1 MNHLS
6 QVWAFVFWLFLSP
19 GDSYLSVSQIPGK
32 TKEQCDGNRNLEQGA
47 EPRTGQAARAGE
59 TPPPSVLHVIQV
71 NRIFWS
77 ILYFASLTLYGLK
90 RNSFGL
96 QT

>member
-1 MNHLS
+1 M
-6 QVWAFVFWLFLSP
+6 
-19 GDSYLSVSQIPGK
+19 
-32 TKEQCDGNRNLEQGA
+32 EQGA
-47 EPRTGQAARAGE
+47 EPRTGQVARAGE

-77 ILYFASLTLYGLK
+77 ILYFTSLSLYGLK

-96 QT
+96 QK

>member
-1 MNHLS
+1 ME
-6 QVWAFVFWLFLSP
+6 
-19 GDSYLSVSQIPGK
+19 QI
-32 TKEQCDGNRNLEQGA
+32 A
-47 EPRTGQAARAGE
+47 EPWTGQVAWAGE

-77 ILYFASLTLYGLK
+77 VLYFSSLALYGLK

-96 QT
+96 QK